1 MLSNELNYKGT
12 VYRGEVAAR
21 LEGDSGQVAYASSL
35 CCLAGHCP
43 NGGH

>member
-1 MLSNELNYKGT
+1 MLSYELNYKET
-12 VYRGEVAAR
+12 VFRGVVAAG

-43 NGGH
+43 NGRH